1 VALRP
6 QDVEALRVVSAVLSD
21 EGWPFVIVGARA
33 PWILVADHTWR
44 ATRDIDAIVRTP
56 TWDAFER
63 LAEHLK
69 ALGFA
74 RPEAHHFVSPE
85 GAEVD
90 LLPYGEGVVANDT
103 IVWPDGTVMSALGME
118 EAFAASVEREVAP
131 GLSVRVVTAPA
142 LVVMKIVAYQERPHE
157 RGKDVADVVEVFE
170 RYEED
175 DGRRFELIGATVDD
189 APIAFEEAGAYLVGV
204 DAAPL
209 ARPKSREVIRA
220 FLIGFTDE
228 YAEPLS
234 RVLAEEKRVHSE
246 DRRVQVYRLFRVF
259 GAGFESR

>member
-1 VALRP
+1 MALRP

-21 EGWPFVIVGARA
+21 GGWPFVIVGARA

-44 ATRDIDAIVRTP
+44 ATRDVDAVVRTP
-56 TWDAFER
+56 TWEAFER
-63 LAEHLK
+63 LAERLK

-90 LLPYGEGVVANDT
+90 LLPYGEGVVADDT

-142 LVVMKIVAYQERPHE
+142 LVVMKIVAYQDRPHE
-157 RGKDVADVVEVFE
+157 RGKDVADIVEVFE

-175 DGRRFELIGATVDD
+175 DGRRFELSGSTVDD
-189 APIAFEEAGAYLVGV
+189 APITFEEAGAYLVGV
-204 DAAPL
+204 DAARL
-209 ARPKSREVIRA
+209 ARPKSRGVISA
-220 FLIGFTDE
+220 FLTGFTDE
-228 YAEPLS
+228 YAEPVS

-246 DRRVQVYRLFRVF
+246 DRSVQVQRLFRVF
-259 GAGFESR
+259 RAGFESV